1 MRGRLHST
9 RAGLIACGA
18 VFGTVALS
26 AVAGAAE
33 INGFWLT
40 ADGEAVVEIL
50 NCNPPSQ
57 RCGRIVWLKKPL
69 GDGGKPL
76 LDIHN
81 AHAAAQKRPVCNL
94 PVVLGLV
101 EQTDGTWDKGNGY
114 DPDDG
119 KKYTVSAKLL
129 SADQLAFSGYVGI
142 KLMGRTETWT
152 RAPDA
157 LRGC

>member
-1 MRGRLHST
+1 MSGRFYAT
-9 RAGLIACGA
+9 KAAIWAACA
-18 VFGTVALS
+18 AALAASS
-26 AVAGAAE
+26 ARAAE

-57 RCGRIVWLKKPL
+57 RCGRIVWLMKPN
-69 GDGGKPL
+69 GADGKPL
-76 LDIHN
+76 TDTHN
-81 AHAAAQKRPVCNL
+81 PDANMHKRPVCNL

-101 EQTDGTWDKGNGY
+101 EQSDGSWDKGSGY

-119 KKYTVSAKLL
+119 KKYTVSAVAVGADKL
-129 SADQLAFSGYVGI
+129 SFSGYVGI

>member
-1 MRGRLHST
+1 MSGRFFAAKAVIL
-9 RAGLIACGA
+9 AAC
-18 VFGTVALS
+18 VALVASTS
-26 AVAGAAE
+26 AQAAE

-40 ADGEAVVEIL
+40 EDGEAVVEIL

-57 RCGRIVWLKKPL
+57 RCGRIVWLKKPM
-69 GDGGKPL
+69 GADGKPL
-76 LDIHN
+76 TDTHN
-81 AHAAAQKRPVCNL
+81 PDASKHRQPVCNL

-101 EQTDGTWDKGNGY
+101 EQGDGSWDKGRGY

-119 KKYTVSAKLL
+119 KKYTVSAAAVG
-129 SADQLAFSGYVGI
+129 ADKLAFSGYVGI

-157 LRGC
+157 LCGC